1 MPDQKIQIR
10 TEASESSGIKIG
22 ALGCA
27 DILRESLL
35 ELRNYRLPV
44 TLFAIA
50 SRDIGRARAFATE
63 HAIPRH
69 YGSYDEM
76 LEDPDVE
83 LVYNTLPNGMH
94 CEWTIRALHAGKH
107 VLCQKPAAANAAQA
121 ARMAAAVAETGR
133 IFIEAWHYRHH
144 PVARRIEAIV
154 RSGVLGKLRSVETHF
169 QVPGAWVTAG
179 PDNIRF
185 SYPLAGGAM
194 MDPGCYCVHLL
205 RWVTGE
211 EPEVLAASARLHSE
225 QIDSAME
232 AELRFPSGIKGRLV
246 TSLDYSGDKLDEWLK
261 VSGDNAEL
269 EVVQP
274 CMPHWGE
281 HFIHLRRNGSL
292 QTEQLDRTSGFVHMF
307 RDVARIIRDGAP
319 NPATIE
325 DGIRTM
331 RVIDSI
337 YRAAG
342 MQPRGS

>member
-1 MPDQKIQIR
+1 MPERAIQN
-10 TEASESSGIKIG
+10 GIKMSDTAGIRIG

-35 ELRNYRLPV
+35 ELRGFDLPV

-50 SRDIGRARAFATE
+50 SRNIERARAFAGE
-63 HAIPRH
+63 HAIPRY
-69 YGSYDEM
+69 YGGYDEM
-76 LEDPDVE
+76 LEDPEVE

-107 VLCQKPAAANAAQA
+107 VLCQKPAAANAEQA
-121 ARMAAAVAETGR
+121 ARIAAAVAETGR

-154 RSGVLGKLRSVETHF
+154 RSGVLGKLRRVESHF

-211 EPEVLAASARLHSE
+211 EPEVLSASARLHSA

-232 AELRFPSGIKGRLV
+232 AQLRFPSGVEGRLV
-246 TSLDYSGDKLDEWLK
+246 ASLDYAGDKLDEWLK
-261 VSGDNAEL
+261 LSGDDADL
-269 EVVQP
+269 EVIQP

-292 QTEQLDRTSGFVHMF
+292 QTEQFDRASGFVYLF
-307 RDVARIIRDGAP
+307 QDVARVIRDGAP
-319 NPATIE
+319 NPATID

-331 RVIDSI
+331 RVIDAI

-342 MQPRGS
+342 MQPRGI